1 MKSTA
6 RLLKSV
12 RIPTKAPAQAIYQA
26 PSLSSISASELPNN
40 AFENNNLYFLK
51 KTAYGHWPV
60 YKKIQN
66 TRISTEIKRVEGDVS
81 RFAQELLG
89 LLGKNISTN
98 NIRVNTITGEV
109 NIKGDHVEEIKEVL
123 EKHVKYD

>member
-6 RLLKSV
+6 RLLKSA
-12 RIPTKAPAQAIYQA
+12 RIPKIAPVEKIYKA
-26 PSLSSISASELPNN
+26 PSLASISPSELPNN
-40 AFENNNLYFLK
+40 AFENNNLYNIR

-81 RFAQELLG
+81 QFAQELLSLIG
-89 LLGKNISTN
+89 NVKLN
-98 NIRVNTITGEV
+98 NLKVNTITGEV
-109 NIKGDHVEEIKEVL
+109 NIKGDHVEKIKEVL
-123 EKHVKYD
+123 EKHVRY

>member
-6 RLLKSV
+6 RLLKSA
-12 RIPTKAPAQAIYQA
+12 RIHKIAPVEKIYKA
-26 PSLSSISASELPNN
+26 PSLTSISPSELPNN
-40 AFENNNLYFLK
+40 AFENNNLYNIR

-81 RFAQELLG
+81 RFAQELLSLIG
-89 LLGKNISTN
+89 NVKLN
-98 NIRVNTITGEV
+98 NLKVNTITGEV
-109 NIKGDHVEEIKEVL
+109 NIKGDHVEKIKEVL
-123 EKHVKYD
+123 EKHVRY

>member
-6 RLLKSV
+6 RLLKSA
-12 RIPTKAPAQAIYQA
+12 RIPKIAPA
-26 PSLSSISASELPNN
+26 PSLASISPSELPNN
-40 AFENNNLYFLK
+40 AFENNNLYNIR

-81 RFAQELLG
+81 RFAQELLSLIG
-89 LLGKNISTN
+89 NVKLN
-98 NIRVNTITGEV
+98 NLKVNTITGEV
-109 NIKGDHVEEIKEVL
+109 NIKGDHVEKIKEVL
-123 EKHVKYD
+123 EKHVRY

>member
-12 RIPTKAPAQAIYQA
+12 RVPSPAPVQAIYQA
-26 PSLSSISASELPNN
+26 PLLSSISASQLPNN
-40 AFENNNLYFLK
+40 AFENEKLYHIK
-51 KTAYGHWPV
+51 RTAYGHWPV

-66 TRISTEIKRVEGDVS
+66 TKISTEIKRVEGDVS

-89 LLGKNISTN
+89 LFDHHIADSNVK
-98 NIRVNTITGEV
+98 VNTITGEV
-109 NIKGDHVEEIKEVL
+109 NIKGDHVEQVKEIL
-123 EKHVKYD
+123 EKYVRND